1 MSVASDNASK
11 TRNRY
16 PSAGSQYASP
26 ARDYKSEAGYS
37 NASKKSW
44 TSSAARSSAYP
55 RKGQTLGDIELT
67 AEEQTHLESVLLR
80 FDQFK
85 QKEEGRIRSLRDEL
99 VEKQKVR
106 IRNAEASGDGH
117 CYNCGRLFMAVFN
130 APIECPICRH
140 EFCRMC
146 LEKTGKSKE
155 LICKFCRFESVSRG
169 RLGVWFTEELK
180 RARAAGRVR
189 GVSGPEALRAS
200 LLRIKRESKASTLL
214 RNLEGPLDTRVKQS
228 VNTHYNEFQETDS
241 SQSTEWSSPEQYYLD
256 DSLIPLSSMCADEDG
271 EHPAPGESLGDKFFQ
286 EPLEAFTAV
295 TNRMLQKHRACD
307 QPMTC
312 SVMFFD
318 EDNPPTPIRSAA
330 KDRHTNENNAYIPR
344 NIFISE
350 GQDIRIRQA
359 DNTERTA
366 EEGILFKRSY
376 RRVRFFAPNTFPEA
390 QNVYAQDR
398 ANFGS
403 AGSIVDDVSNA
414 STQPMTESWVQQI
427 AAQRDKRKVDSGS
440 SQENLRGKSKISS
453 SEVSLPTSGH
463 SALTGSSH
471 LRPPPREHFSSSV
484 SDLRHYDGSTIHK
497 QRLQSETDSKSTL
510 SLASRVEG
518 MERTN
523 REALLLAPT
532 EILLSERGLRR
543 RSRTLDEWEFKN
555 NIHRLHPT
563 VFGGSLRTLGRDE
576 DVTQT
581 PFSSNY
587 GSTLSIYSER
597 ESSYTHGIAVTG
609 DLRLDIQYDH
619 QSSTLRIAVKQARDL
634 AIADRKHMSCNP
646 YVKSYLLPDKTKG
659 SKRKTS
665 HKRRNRNPVFEEVF
679 KYSIPY
685 SELLARTLQIAV
697 WHKTSSGTNLFLGE
711 VIIPFSDF
719 QFEAGP
725 QWYPLSERR
734 TVNLPVTMQ
743 IDHGSLLLAL
753 KLIPGATSGNPCEI
767 HVWIKSATGLT
778 TSSSSSKSTTVNPY
792 VKIYMLPDKAKNSK
806 RKTKVLKKTNNPEW
820 NTNFV
825 YNDINRNQL
834 SNIGIEVSVWD
845 HGRVSSSDFLGG
857 CRLNSGART
866 QPWMDATGTE
876 QSIWLAMIQRPQ
888 TWLEGLIRLRSNLD

>member
-1 MSVASDNASK
+1 MSVTSDNVSK

-16 PSAGSQYASP
+16 PSAGSQYTSP

-67 AEEQTHLESVLLR
+67 TEEQAHLESVLMR

-146 LEKTGKSKE
+146 LEKTGRSKE

-214 RNLEGPLDTRVKQS
+214 RNLESPLDNRVKQ
-228 VNTHYNEFQETDS
+228 NINAHCNESQETDS
-241 SQSTEWSSPEQYYLD
+241 SASTEWSSPEQYYLD

-271 EHPAPGESLGDKFFQ
+271 EHPAHDESLRDKSSQ
-286 EPLEAFTAV
+286 GPLEAFTTV
-295 TNRMLQKHRACD
+295 TNRILQKRRALD
-307 QPMTC
+307 QPVTC
-312 SVMFFD
+312 SLMLFD
-318 EDNPPTPIRSAA
+318 EDNPPTPIRSVA
-330 KDRHTNENNAYIPR
+330 KDRHTNEHSAYVPG
-344 NIFISE
+344 NIFTAG
-350 GQDIRIRQA
+350 GQNIRFRQA
-359 DNTERTA
+359 DSTESTA
-366 EEGILFKRSY
+366 EEGILFKRCY

-390 QNVYAQDR
+390 QNIYAQGR

-414 STQPMTESWVQQI
+414 STQPMTESWVQQT
-427 AAQRDKRKVDSGS
+427 AAQRDKHKVDSGS
-440 SQENLRGKSKISS
+440 SQENLRAKSKISS
-453 SEVSLPTSGH
+453 SEASFPTSGH

-471 LRPPPREHFSSSV
+471 LRPPPREQFSASV
-484 SDLRHYDGSTIHK
+484 SDLRRYDGSTIHK

-510 SLASRVEG
+510 SLASR
-518 MERTN
+518 
-523 REALLLAPT
+523 
-532 EILLSERGLRR
+532 
-543 RSRTLDEWEFKN
+543 K
-555 NIHRLHPT
+555 
-563 VFGGSLRTLGRDE
+563 
-576 DVTQT
+576 
-581 PFSSNY
+581 Y

-634 AIADRKHMSCNP
+634 AVADRKHMSCNP

-665 HKRRNRNPVFEEVF
+665 HKKKNRNPVFEEVF

-792 VKIYMLPDKAKNSK
+792 VKIYMLPDKAKISK

-834 SNIGIEVSVWD
+834 ANIGIEVSVWD

>member
-1 MSVASDNASK
+1 MSVTSDNVSK

-16 PSAGSQYASP
+16 PSAGSQYTSP

-67 AEEQTHLESVLLR
+67 TEEQAHLESVLMR

-146 LEKTGKSKE
+146 LEKTGRSKE

-214 RNLEGPLDTRVKQS
+214 RNLES
-228 VNTHYNEFQETDS
+228 
-241 SQSTEWSSPEQYYLD
+241 
-256 DSLIPLSSMCADEDG
+256 
-271 EHPAPGESLGDKFFQ
+271 
-286 EPLEAFTAV
+286 
-295 TNRMLQKHRACD
+295 
-307 QPMTC
+307 
-312 SVMFFD
+312 
-318 EDNPPTPIRSAA
+318 
-330 KDRHTNENNAYIPR
+330 
-344 NIFISE
+344 
-350 GQDIRIRQA
+350 
-359 DNTERTA
+359 
-366 EEGILFKRSY
+366 
-376 RRVRFFAPNTFPEA
+376 
-390 QNVYAQDR
+390 R

-414 STQPMTESWVQQI
+414 STQPMTESWVQQT
-427 AAQRDKRKVDSGS
+427 AAQRDKHKVDSGS
-440 SQENLRGKSKISS
+440 SQENLRAKSKISS
-453 SEVSLPTSGH
+453 SEASFPTSGH

-471 LRPPPREHFSSSV
+471 LRPPPREQFSASV
-484 SDLRHYDGSTIHK
+484 SDLRRYDGSTIHK

-518 MERTN
+518 MEQTN
-523 REALLLAPT
+523 GGALLLAPT
-532 EILLSERGLRR
+532 EILFCERGLKR

-555 NIHRLHPT
+555 NIRRLRPT
-563 VFGGSLRTLGRDE
+563 VFGGSLLTLGRDE
-576 DVTQT
+576 DVTRT
-581 PFSSNY
+581 PFSSKY

-634 AIADRKHMSCNP
+634 AVADRKHMSCNP

-665 HKRRNRNPVFEEVF
+665 HKKKNRNPVFEEVF

-792 VKIYMLPDKAKNSK
+792 VKIYMLPDKAKISK

-834 SNIGIEVSVWD
+834 ANIGIEVSVWD

>member
-1 MSVASDNASK
+1 MSVTSDNVSK

-16 PSAGSQYASP
+16 PSAGSQYTSP

-67 AEEQTHLESVLLR
+67 TEEQAHLESVLMR

-146 LEKTGKSKE
+146 LEKTGRSKE

-214 RNLEGPLDTRVKQS
+214 RNLE
-228 VNTHYNEFQETDS
+228 
-241 SQSTEWSSPEQYYLD
+241 
-256 DSLIPLSSMCADEDG
+256 I
-271 EHPAPGESLGDKFFQ
+271 
-286 EPLEAFTAV
+286 
-295 TNRMLQKHRACD
+295 
-307 QPMTC
+307 
-312 SVMFFD
+312 
-318 EDNPPTPIRSAA
+318 
-330 KDRHTNENNAYIPR
+330 
-344 NIFISE
+344 
-350 GQDIRIRQA
+350 
-359 DNTERTA
+359 
-366 EEGILFKRSY
+366 
-376 RRVRFFAPNTFPEA
+376 FAPNTFPEA
-390 QNVYAQDR
+390 QNIYAQGR

-414 STQPMTESWVQQI
+414 STQPMTESWVQQT
-427 AAQRDKRKVDSGS
+427 AAQRDKHKVDSGS
-440 SQENLRGKSKISS
+440 SQENLRAKSKISS
-453 SEVSLPTSGH
+453 SEASFPTSGH

-471 LRPPPREHFSSSV
+471 LRPPPREQFSASV
-484 SDLRHYDGSTIHK
+484 SDLRRYDGSTIHK

-510 SLASRVEG
+510 SLASR
-518 MERTN
+518 
-523 REALLLAPT
+523 
-532 EILLSERGLRR
+532 
-543 RSRTLDEWEFKN
+543 K
-555 NIHRLHPT
+555 
-563 VFGGSLRTLGRDE
+563 
-576 DVTQT
+576 
-581 PFSSNY
+581 Y

-634 AIADRKHMSCNP
+634 AVADRKHMSCNP

-665 HKRRNRNPVFEEVF
+665 HKKKNRNPVFEEVF

-792 VKIYMLPDKAKNSK
+792 VKIYMLPDKAKISK

-834 SNIGIEVSVWD
+834 ANIGIEVSVWD

>member
-1 MSVASDNASK
+1 MSVTSDNVSK

-16 PSAGSQYASP
+16 PSAGSQYTSP

-67 AEEQTHLESVLLR
+67 TEEQAHLESVLMR

-146 LEKTGKSKE
+146 LEKTGRSKE

-214 RNLEGPLDTRVKQS
+214 RNLES
-228 VNTHYNEFQETDS
+228 
-241 SQSTEWSSPEQYYLD
+241 
-256 DSLIPLSSMCADEDG
+256 
-271 EHPAPGESLGDKFFQ
+271 
-286 EPLEAFTAV
+286 
-295 TNRMLQKHRACD
+295 
-307 QPMTC
+307 
-312 SVMFFD
+312 
-318 EDNPPTPIRSAA
+318 
-330 KDRHTNENNAYIPR
+330 
-344 NIFISE
+344 
-350 GQDIRIRQA
+350 
-359 DNTERTA
+359 
-366 EEGILFKRSY
+366 
-376 RRVRFFAPNTFPEA
+376 
-390 QNVYAQDR
+390 R

-414 STQPMTESWVQQI
+414 STQPMTESWVQQT
-427 AAQRDKRKVDSGS
+427 AAQRDKHKVDSGS
-440 SQENLRGKSKISS
+440 SQENLRAKSKISS
-453 SEVSLPTSGH
+453 SEASFPTSGH

-471 LRPPPREHFSSSV
+471 LRPPPREQFSASV
-484 SDLRHYDGSTIHK
+484 SDLRRYDGSTIHK

-510 SLASRVEG
+510 SLASR
-518 MERTN
+518 
-523 REALLLAPT
+523 
-532 EILLSERGLRR
+532 
-543 RSRTLDEWEFKN
+543 K
-555 NIHRLHPT
+555 
-563 VFGGSLRTLGRDE
+563 
-576 DVTQT
+576 
-581 PFSSNY
+581 Y

-634 AIADRKHMSCNP
+634 AVADRKHMSCNP

-665 HKRRNRNPVFEEVF
+665 HKKKNRNPVFEEVF

-792 VKIYMLPDKAKNSK
+792 VKIYMLPDKAKISK

-834 SNIGIEVSVWD
+834 ANIGIEVSVWD